1 MHKLISSTVLALA
14 MALTSVPL
22 SGASAQ
28 DLELHLGNSG
38 PQLRLRRDCDPDQ
51 EDCRDSGDYR
61 RDGGRRDDFDRYAN
75 RRQCSPGRALDKADR
90 MGVRRA
96 RIDRIGRRTIDV
108 RGWRDGERI
117 ILSFDRW
124 DSRCRLL
131 Y

>member
-1 MHKLISSTVLALA
+1 MHKFISSTALALA

-28 DLELHLGNSG
+28 DLELHLGNNG
-38 PQLRLRRDCDPDQ
+38 PQLRLRRDCDPDR
-51 EDCRDSGDYR
+51 EDCRDRGDYR
-61 RDGGRRDDFDRYAN
+61 RDRDRRDDQDRYAN
-75 RRQCSPGRALDKADR
+75 RRQCSPDRALDKADR

-108 RGWRDGERI
+108 RGWRDGERVT
-117 ILSFDRW
+117 LSFDRW

-131 Y
+131 D